1 MTGLK
6 SIVVGIDFSECSRV
20 ALEHAQRIASWSNA
34 ALHVA
39 HVVDTYV
46 DPFGSESQ
54 VTGLRQ
60 EIHAGLV
67 DDARNRWKAF
77 ARALP
82 DAGDLPLD
90 ISVGSRLG
98 SIREQLALHEADL
111 LVLGAFGATQP
122 HVGLGTLASGC
133 IRAVPTDVLL
143 VRDNH
148 RTPFRSV
155 VVGIDFS
162 ANCRPALEAAVLVAH
177 HDGATL
183 HAVHVAPDNLD
194 TYAHLRH
201 ELGPQLRAFVLA
213 TTDRC
218 AGLNVRSEVY
228 PYSGYRSGILEFA
241 ALVNAE
247 LVAVGTKGHSPL
259 RDVVMGSTAE
269 KVLRDSPVAVWAAK
283 PAQVS

>member
-20 ALEHAQRIASWSNA
+20 ALGHAQRIAAWSNA
-34 ALHVA
+34 ALHAV

-46 DPFGSESQ
+46 DPFGGESQ

-60 EIHAGLV
+60 EIRAGLV
-67 DDARNRWKAF
+67 DDAKRRWEAF
-77 ARALP
+77 SRVLP
-82 DAGDLPLD
+82 DTCDLELD
-90 ISVGSRLG
+90 VTVGSRLG
-98 SIREQLALHEADL
+98 GIREQLALHHADL
-111 LVLGAFGATQP
+111 LVLGAFGATRP

-162 ANCRPALEAAVLVAH
+162 ANCRPALEAAALVAQ

-201 ELGPQLRAFVLA
+201 ELGPQLRAFVTG
-213 TTDRC
+213 TTARYP
-218 AGLNVRSEVY
+218 GLDVRSEVY

-241 ALVNAE
+241 ALVTAD
-247 LVAVGTKGHSPL
+247 LVAVGTQGHSQL
-259 RDVVMGSTAE
+259 RDVVLGSTAE
-269 KVLRDSPVAVWAAK
+269 KVLRDSTVAVWAAK
-283 PAQVS
+283 P